1 MGRKLQYHYKENHKR
16 TEEQQVPSHR
26 FLCFKRREFTFPLQQ
41 LGHQGSPFKG
51 RGSLG
56 DLSNASHTSSR
67 ICPRQDHQ
75 SSSWTPRGQQH
86 RQGRM
91 FALITASV
99 CYLYTSPKVA
109 QITHPS
115 GIIHS
120 KGLFHPSQQNEE
132 IQLQPLT
139 GPAYCYL

>member
-1 MGRKLQYHYKENHKR
+1 MLPTPAAGSAHGKTIKAAPGHPEGSSTGTNVCFNYSKR
-16 TEEQQVPSHR
+16 V
-26 FLCFKRREFTFPLQQ
+26 LPL
-41 LGHQGSPFKG
+41 H
-51 RGSLG
+51 
-56 DLSNASHTSSR
+56 
-67 ICPRQDHQ
+67 
-75 SSSWTPRGQQH
+75 
-86 RQGRM
+86 
-91 FALITASV
+91 
-99 CYLYTSPKVA
+99 VA